1 MHDSW
6 IEKLSDHIDGT
17 LSDADTRELAAH
29 LEACADCRSIEE
41 ELRAVVSAAH
51 AAPMQEPER
60 DLWSGI
66 AARIEGS
73 VPGVIPAADA
83 TAARLIPDRSAVDGR
98 ATKRR
103 FSFSMPQLAA
113 AAVLIMAVS
122 GTAVWLVTDS
132 ANSPEVSTGTIV
144 QSAGDAPRSTRPVST
159 VAPPADYVDDVAA
172 LEQALEQN
180 SAQLD
185 PVTIDVIQRSLEA
198 INDAIDDAR
207 AALEADPGNPYLHRQ
222 LDNTMRKK
230 IDVLRRATG
239 A

>member
-1 MHDSW
+1 
-6 IEKLSDHIDGT
+6 
-17 LSDADTRELAAH
+17 
-29 LEACADCRSIEE
+29 
-41 ELRAVVSAAH
+41 
-51 AAPMQEPER
+51 
-60 DLWSGI
+60 
-66 AARIEGS
+66 
-73 VPGVIPAADA
+73 
-83 TAARLIPDRSAVDGR
+83 
-98 ATKRR
+98 
-103 FSFSMPQLAA
+103 
-113 AAVLIMAVS
+113 
-122 GTAVWLVTDS
+122 
-132 ANSPEVSTGTIV
+132 
-144 QSAGDAPRSTRPVST
+144 
-159 VAPPADYVDDVAA
+159 VDDVAA